1 MLVAGKSLDE
11 HLSQCDPEISHLIRF
26 WFSKGEKYN
35 EAWFNGSIDLEVR
48 EEFSDLLKRAESG
61 EIDKWSDS
69 PVSRLALIIVLDQ
82 ITRNLYRGG
91 DFRKNDTKAYNLAK
105 WSLLTLR
112 DRQYP
117 LVMRLFLLLPLRHA
131 RNTDDLDLV
140 MSILKEYFNEFPQK
154 EEVAILNRFFNATL
168 RDYSKVTDTI
178 QVTDSFTGKYPVLDQ
193 WVLDEK
199 CLQYTPLDSLLKM
212 NSGIESSPLYQAV
225 ESWSRE
231 HLSKKKNGVC
241 VSLSGGVD
249 SMVLLYLFHQLLL
262 RGKISRLVAVH
273 VDYGNRDVSAQEAA
287 FVQEWVKFFGT
298 PLYTRRIDHIKRGE
312 IDRKVY
318 EDETKRIRFALY
330 RHVLDLYPDIYGVCL
345 GHHQGD
351 LVENVLMNVFRNRD
365 LLDLNKMHSVSVCD
379 GVKICRPM
387 LELPKSDVYSVAH
400 MYSIPYMKDTTCE
413 TCVRGLLRN
422 EILPRVAKV
431 QDSFENILATGK
443 NSDSWADVV
452 NTMIIRP
459 IVDSVEDSPLGFR
472 VTLPKTMTHFVIWCK
487 VFAEIFQRRGLRMV
501 SHENIRILMSPSRKS
516 DRLIIL
522 SNGCV
527 ATVYKGSYYFLYSK
541 LLVPVT
547 SSEFNFRDGLSL
559 GQWKVTIE
567 KTKEFIKSPSRLED
581 LFTRGLVYTLPNYG
595 RFRVVKTVSR
605 DSPTRSRIRLG
616 KISPYIPKIETIK
629 TGVQDG
635 YVMVTIKPTQA

>member
-11 HLSQCDPEISHLIRF
+11 HLSQCEPEVSHLIRY
-26 WFSKGEKYN
+26 WFSKGDKYN

-48 EEFSDLLKRAESG
+48 EEFSDMLKRAESG
-61 EIDKWSDS
+61 ELDKWSCS
-69 PVSRLALIIVLDQ
+69 LIGRLALIIILDQ
-82 ITRNLYRGG
+82 ITRNLYRDG
-91 DFRKNDTKAYNLAK
+91 DFRKNDVKAYNLAK
-105 WSLLTLR
+105 WSLLTLK

-131 RNTDDLDLV
+131 RTTDDLDWVLT
-140 MSILKEYFNEFPQK
+140 ILKEYFNEFTRK
-154 EEVAILNRFFNATL
+154 EDVSILNRFFNATL

-178 QVTDSFTGKYPVLDQ
+178 QVTNSYTGKYPVLDQ
-193 WVLDEK
+193 KVLDER
-199 CLQYTPLDSLLKM
+199 CLQYTTSDLLLNMDSD
-212 NSGIESSPLYQAV
+212 IESNPLYQAV

-231 HLSKKKNGVC
+231 YLSGDKTGLC

-249 SMVLLYLFHQLLL
+249 SMVLLYLCYQLYL
-262 RGKISRLVAVH
+262 RKKISRLVAVH
-273 VDYGNRDVSAQEAA
+273 IDYGNRDESAQEAA
-287 FVQEWVKFFGT
+287 FVQEWVKFFGI

-330 RHVLDLYPDIYGVCL
+330 HYVLDLYPDIYGVGL

-400 MYSIPYMKDTTCE
+400 MRFIPYMRDTTCE

-422 EILPRVAKV
+422 EILPRVEKV
-431 QDSFENILATGK
+431 QDSFNNILATGK
-443 NSDSWADVV
+443 TSDSWSEVV
-452 NTMIIRP
+452 NSMIVQP
-459 IVDSVEDSPLGFR
+459 IVDSVEDSQLGFR
-472 VTLPKTMTHFVIWCK
+472 VTLPKTMKHFVVWCK

-501 SHENIRILMSPSRKS
+501 SHENIRILMSPGKKS
-516 DRLIIL
+516 NRLIVL

-527 ATVYKGSYYFLYSK
+527 ATIKNDSYYFMYSK
-541 LLVPVT
+541 YLVPVT
-547 SSEFNFRDGLSL
+547 PTEFNLQERMSL
-559 GQWKVTIE
+559 GKWTVTME
-567 KTKEFIKSPSRLED
+567 KTKEFIKTPSRLSD
-581 LFTRGLVYTLPNYG
+581 LFSQGLVYTLPNYG
-595 RFRVVKTVSR
+595 CFRVVKTVPRNS
-605 DSPTRSRIRLG
+605 STRSRIRLG
-616 KISPYIPKIETIK
+616 KISPYIPKIESIVK
-629 TGVQDG
+629 DVQDG
-635 YVMVTIKPTQA
+635 YVKVTIKPTN